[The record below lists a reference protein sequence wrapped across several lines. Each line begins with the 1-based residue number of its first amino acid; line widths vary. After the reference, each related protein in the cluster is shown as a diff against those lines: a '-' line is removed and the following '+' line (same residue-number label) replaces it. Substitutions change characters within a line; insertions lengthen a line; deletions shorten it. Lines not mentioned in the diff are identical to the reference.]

1 MLQART
7 FLNYKVEMGVPLH
20 IVSRGFLCFYL
31 KIQLCLFAQKMF
43 LLFFKF
49 SWVYLLLEKFNG

>member
-1 MLQART
+1 MFIAIMLQART

-20 IVSRGFLCFYL
+20 IVSRSFLCPE
-31 KIQLCLFAQKMF
+31 KV

-49 SWVYLLLEKFNG
+49 LCVYLLLKKINT